1 VWTCRQS
8 PSSRKKSGLCYCFHQ
23 GMPRRDLSTTST
35 SPRNKSSSV
44 SSRSQ
49 TPPTSVTVALACD
62 SADVSSTSTAV
73 FASSTPED
81 DDDDD
86 NNKKNR
92 RRHRFPSCIA
102 AMSLLQILSSWKGAR
117 ECAKAQLQMGIV
129 LVIAYV
135 GNNWPV
141 SYPRNDNHHPNMFWL
156 MNGILL
162 LFALGS
168 MHHSPS
174 TRGVQLRK
182 LARRTLC

>member
-73 FASSTPED
+73 FASSTPE
-81 DDDDD
+81 DDDD